1 MADSSAWCR
10 KQYVWL
16 VFVSYC
22 FFMILSMTLTSIVSS
37 QMRKIN
43 RLVQQVD
50 ILENDTGE
58 FAVQEN
64 YNEKLRIILADSG
77 LLENCNLSNGS
88 K

>member
-1 MADSSAWCR
+1 
-10 KQYVWL
+10 
-16 VFVSYC
+16 
-22 FFMILSMTLTSIVSS
+22 MILSMTLTSIVSS